1 MLKLKKEIVE
11 WIVAIAVGLLLV
23 WVMVNFVAKSYTIK
37 GDSMDPTLKDGEHVM
52 VNILG
57 YKVGDIKKG
66 NVIVF
71 HANQQDDY
79 VKRVIGVPGD
89 NVIYKND
96 KLYVNGKKINEP
108 YLDYIEKRKQGE
120 YITGSFETKDLLN
133 ANPKSNIIPKGKY
146 LVLGDN
152 REVSKDSRAFG
163 LIDRDQIVG
172 KVSFRFWPFSEFKFN
187 FNPDNEK

>member
-1 MLKLKKEIVE
+1 MKKEITE
-11 WIVAIAVGLLLV
+11 WIVAIVVGLLLV
-23 WVMVNFVAKSYTIK
+23 WLVVTFVAKSYTIK
-37 GDSMDPTLKDGEHVM
+37 GDSMDPTLKDGQHVM

-57 YKVGDIKKG
+57 YKVGNIKKG

-71 HANQQDDY
+71 HANKSDDY

-89 NVIYKND
+89 SVTYKKD
-96 KLYVNGKKINEP
+96 QLYINGKKVNEP
-108 YLDYIEKRKQGE
+108 YLDYNEKHKQGE

-133 ANPKSNIIPKGKY
+133 AKPNSNVIPKNKY

-163 LIDRDQIVG
+163 LIDKQQIVG
-172 KVSFRFWPFSEFKFN
+172 KVSFRFWPLNDFKFN
-187 FNPDNEK
+187 FNPDK

>member
-1 MLKLKKEIVE
+1 MLYLKKEITE
-11 WIVAIAVGLLLV
+11 WIVAIAVGVLLV
-23 WVMVNFVAKSYTIK
+23 WLIVNFVAKSYTIK
-37 GDSMDPTLKDGEHVM
+37 GDSMDPTLKDGQHVM

-57 YKVGDIKKG
+57 YKVGNIKKG

-71 HANQQDDY
+71 HANKSDDY

-89 NVIYKND
+89 NVTYKKD
-96 KLYVNGKKINEP
+96 QLYVNGKKVNEP
-108 YLDYIEKRKQGE
+108 YLDYNEKHKQGE

-133 ANPKSNIIPKGKY
+133 ANPNSNVIPKNKY

-163 LIDRDQIVG
+163 LIDKQQIVG
-172 KVSFRFWPFSEFKFN
+172 KVSFRFWPLNDFKFN
-187 FNPDNEK
+187 FNPEK

>member
-1 MLKLKKEIVE
+1 MLYLKKEIIE

-23 WVMVNFVAKSYTIK
+23 WLVVTFVAKSYTIK
-37 GDSMDPTLKDGEHVM
+37 GDSMDPTLKDGQHVM

-57 YKVGDIKKG
+57 YKVGNIKKG

-71 HANQQDDY
+71 HANQSDNY

-89 NVIYKND
+89 SVTYKKD
-96 KLYVNGKKINEP
+96 QLYINEKKVNEP
-108 YLDYIEKRKQGE
+108 YLDYNEKHKQGE

-133 ANPKSNIIPKGKY
+133 AHPKSNVIPKNKY

-163 LIDRDQIVG
+163 LIDKQQIVG
-172 KVSFRFWPFSEFKFN
+172 KVSFRFWPLNNFKFN
-187 FNPDNEK
+187 FNPDK

>member
-1 MLKLKKEIVE
+1 MKKEITE

-23 WVMVNFVAKSYTIK
+23 WLVVTFVAKSYTIK
-37 GDSMDPTLKDGEHVM
+37 GDSMDPTLKDGQHVM

-57 YKVGDIKKG
+57 YKVGNIKKG

-71 HANQQDDY
+71 HANKSDNY

-89 NVIYKND
+89 SVTYKKD
-96 KLYVNGKKINEP
+96 QLYVNGKKVNEP
-108 YLDYIEKRKQGE
+108 YLDYN
-120 YITGSFETKDLLN
+120 ETKDLLN
-133 ANPKSNIIPKGKY
+133 AHPKSNVIPKNKY

-163 LIDRDQIVG
+163 LIDKQQIVG
-172 KVSFRFWPFSEFKFN
+172 KVSFRFWPLNDFKFN
-187 FNPDNEK
+187 FNPDK

>member
-1 MLKLKKEIVE
+1 MLYLKKEITE
-11 WIVAIAVGLLLV
+11 WIVAIAVGVLLV
-23 WVMVNFVAKSYTIK
+23 WLIVNFVAKSYTIK
-37 GDSMDPTLKDGEHVM
+37 GDSMDPTLKDGQHVM

-57 YKVGDIKKG
+57 YKVGNIKKG

-71 HANQQDDY
+71 HANKSDDY

-89 NVIYKND
+89 NVTYKKD
-96 KLYVNGKKINEP
+96 QLYVNGKKVNEP
-108 YLDYIEKRKQGE
+108 YLDYNEKHKQGE

-133 ANPKSNIIPKGKY
+133 ANPNSNVIPKNKY

-163 LIDRDQIVG
+163 LIDKQQIVG
-172 KVSFRFWPFSEFKFN
+172 KVSFRFWPLNDFKFN
-187 FNPDNEK
+187 FNPDK